1 MFGWHWIMWLSNKVW
16 CACINVTL
24 VLTYSPFKNQ
34 EWINNK
40 LQFTINP
47 YTILGFRKQA
57 MQQQFWQLA
66 IAARLIKWQVFE
78 FNNLPDSNPL
88 SPQFILWQE
97 SSILKKLE
105 RFRVHHH
112 DEAENFL
119 GEEADAGGL
128 VRIIVAIKY
137 CWQYKK
143 PAPVQ
148 VFPIFRSDDG
158 SGCMNKATMNLHRQD
173 MICTWGFKFLQTCP
187 LECVG
192 KNFSYPLPR

>member
-1 MFGWHWIMWLSNKVW
+1 MWLSNKVW
-16 CACINVTL
+16 CAWINVTL

-47 YTILGFRKQA
+47 YTILGFRKQP
-57 MQQQFWQLA
+57 MQQKFWQLA
-66 IAARLIKWQVFE
+66 IAARLIKWQIFE

-88 SPQFILWQE
+88 SPHFILWQE
-97 SSILKKLE
+97 SSILKKFE

-128 VRIIVAIKY
+128 VRIIIAIKN
-137 CWQYKK
+137 CWKYKK

-148 VFPIFRSDDG
+148 VFTIFGSDNW
-158 SGCMNKATMNLHRQD
+158 SGCMNKATMNLQRKD
-173 MICTWGFKFLQTCP
+173 MICTWGLKFLETCH
-187 LECVG
+187 LECRVEEDLRSQHVLA
-192 KNFSYPLPR
+192 KT